1 MKKLNVFLFQLIFL
15 LKTDEKIESTTPEF
29 TNGLLENFSLYRRIE
44 KRKKHRKKN
53 TEVFTFLLPFLYLVL
68 SFKIPV
74 INSEAKLFFKQRAV
88 KKNKTNSKEI
98 WIYLFVKIGK
108 KLQVGPGFLKLS
120 NFQNVPHTYQSF
132 FGISGSFRI
141 TYGIYAQVWRLVGRT
156 WFNLQ

>member
-1 MKKLNVFLFQLIFL
+1 MF
-15 LKTDEKIESTTPEF
+15 
-29 TNGLLENFSLYRRIE
+29 
-44 KRKKHRKKN
+44 
-53 TEVFTFLLPFLYLVL
+53 FTFLLPFLYLVL

-74 INSEAKLFFKQRAV
+74 INSETKLFFKQRAV
-88 KKNKTNSKEI
+88 KKKKKTNSKEI
-98 WIYLFVKIGK
+98 WIYLFVKSGK

-156 WFNLQ
+156 WFNLQSDIVSFFKTFECFLSCICDFMCLFFVWLVKKKKKKP